1 MRAKKTRG
9 MTLIEVL
16 VAISIASLLAVAGF
30 RALSSLTSSASLLT
44 ETAQRWQ
51 LLDAQLQNFERV
63 YRQALP
69 GGGFLLTS
77 NTVNVR
83 TLSAQNTRF
92 GVSDETISA
101 WRFAAWDGTAW
112 VENWN
117 QAEVPRAVRVS
128 ITTTRGDTV
137 ERRYAR

>member
-1 MRAKKTRG
+1 MKSARG

-30 RALSSLTSSASLLT
+30 RALSSLTTSASLLT

-51 LLDAQLQNFERV
+51 LLDAQLQNFERA

-69 GGGFLLTS
+69 GGGFSLAP

-83 TLSAQNTRF
+83 TLAAPSTRF
-92 GVSDETISA
+92 GASDDVVSS
-101 WRFAAWDGTAW
+101 WRFAAWNGSAW
-112 VENWN
+112 VENWS
-117 QAEVPRAVRVS
+117 QADVPRGVKVTV
-128 ITTTRGDTV
+128 TTTRGDTV

>member
-1 MRAKKTRG
+1 MSRARG

-30 RALSSLTSSASLLT
+30 RALSSLTTSASLLT

-51 LLDAQLQNFERV
+51 LLDAQLQNFERA

-69 GGGFLLTS
+69 GGGFALTP

-83 TLSAQNTRF
+83 TLAAPSTRF
-92 GVSDETISA
+92 GLGDEVIST
-101 WRFAAWDGTAW
+101 WRFAAWDGNNW
-112 VENWN
+112 LENWN
-117 QAEVPRAVRVS
+117 QADVPRAVRVS
-128 ITTTRGDTV
+128 ITTTRGDRV